1 MMLSNWQLLT
11 NRIQAIS
18 WMRSCES
25 WRESWA
31 PAPEGETLH
40 AWRELLYAGDTM
52 GALTCR
58 IRVRTCRKQR
68 RAALKRSPHLPK
80 ASDPEFVVCH
90 FPGFLG
96 PARAEWGGLSHPE
109 GFSHRSLMD
118 VAAAVP
124 VRADLA
130 RGAGPIPLEH
140 LSAIAS
146 SSLGRG
152 GAGSW
157 AALPAPGLRTLV
169 PRAVFSQGSAGRPI
183 PAPAAAASAPAHDPP
198 APDPALRNRQ
208 LCDIGLGATA
218 PANADAAVHRALGAS
233 SCVVPLGKM
242 KLLPLLLVLAAGW
255 PTRDV
260 QDSCG
265 GSCGLRPMDSYYS
278 TMRVVGGAD
287 AQPGSWPWIVSIQV
301 PWPRGTGHICGGSLI
316 SPQWVLTAAHCFINA
331 R

>member
-124 VRADLA
+124 VL
-130 RGAGPIPLEH
+130 
-140 LSAIAS
+140 
-146 SSLGRG
+146 
-152 GAGSW
+152 
-157 AALPAPGLRTLV
+157 
-169 PRAVFSQGSAGRPI
+169 
-183 PAPAAAASAPAHDPP
+183 SAPASSVLLLP
-198 APDPALRNRQ
+198 AWLRAPSSPSGQSFSLLGDSLPLWPTGCTQPRFLVPSTEIPAVAPRQ
-208 LCDIGLGATA
+208 NWTEAWS
-218 PANADAAVHRALGAS
+218 ALGI
-233 SCVVPLGKM
+233 GNF
-242 KLLPLLLVLAAGW
+242 
-255 PTRDV
+255 
-260 QDSCG
+260 
-265 GSCGLRPMDSYYS
+265 
-278 TMRVVGGAD
+278 
-287 AQPGSWPWIVSIQV
+287 
-301 PWPRGTGHICGGSLI
+301 I
-316 SPQWVLTAAHCFINA
+316 SRTE
-331 R
+331 